1 MVFVAVVLTRKYMY
15 STKKKYIPQV
25 GAKIIFCTVQWSLLQ
40 WAHILDSVLYSDQYT
55 LQRSLFL
62 ETHILD
68 SALYSV
74 KWSLFL
80 EAHILDYG
88 QYSGLFSWGLIF
100 WNLTICTVQCTWSL
114 LLRGSYSGLCTV
126 QLSLLFFFIF
136 WTLKKVYSS
145 VAEPEP
151 VEPKFFE
158 TWSRSRNDLFNKYLP
173 HSVWRML
180 G

>member
-1 MVFVAVVLTRKYMY
+1 MHVQYEKEIYSPSRGEDYILY
-15 STKKKYIPQV
+15 STVVSPPV
-25 GAKIIFCTVQWSLLQ
+25 GSYSGLCTV
-40 WAHILDSVLYSDQYT
+40 QYT

-74 KWSLFL
+74 HCAVVSLPGSSYSGLWTVQWSLL
-80 EAHILDYG
+80 LGAHILESDNL
-88 QYSGLFSWGLIF
+88 YS
-100 WNLTICTVQCTWSL
+100 TWSL